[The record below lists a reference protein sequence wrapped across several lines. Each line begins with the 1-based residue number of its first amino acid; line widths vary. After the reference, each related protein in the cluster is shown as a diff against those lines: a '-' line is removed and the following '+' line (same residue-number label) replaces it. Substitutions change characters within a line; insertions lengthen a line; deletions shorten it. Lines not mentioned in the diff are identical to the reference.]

1 MPKAAMESEVV
12 QKHTFLGCWGG
23 GKWRQEWERQGLE
36 IPGKTTLPTGI
47 FQNYR
52 LQSSTNRWLDDKLK

>member
-47 FQNYR
+47 FQ
-52 LQSSTNRWLDDKLK
+52 KLSPTKLNESLIGW